1 MKAQRLIS
9 FTCLFFIV
17 YFGILCNNVL
27 AQQIVEHHDSTFEL
41 NIPDNFKSLPENL
54 MPKGWLYG
62 FKERTGMR
70 DEPQIT
76 IGIEKSLELIKDKH
90 KRLEMLKKKFSHS
103 GASIS
108 TKNFYAKSGE
118 IQGIEVINAV
128 DKVKSIMFIAELPA
142 GGEFIQIIVGGNTQ
156 RDQEISR
163 IFSGI
168 LLSFIA
174 NDDYLKR
181 YSRVITVIVLLL
193 AIFIIFF

>member
-1 MKAQRLIS
+1 MQS
-9 FTCLFFIV
+9 
-17 YFGILCNNVL
+17 
-27 AQQIVEHHDSTFEL
+27 
-41 NIPDNFKSLPENL
+41 PE
-54 MPKGWLYG
+54 KY
-62 FKERTGMR
+62 R
-70 DEPQIT
+70 
-76 IGIEKSLELIKDKH
+76 
-90 KRLEMLKKKFSHS
+90 
-103 GASIS
+103 
-108 TKNFYAKSGE
+108 
-118 IQGIEVINAV
+118 GIEVINAV